1 MKTLIIAGL
10 ICLSS
15 SALAFEN
22 DLYSEGN
29 FPTISDPVT
38 VGTPMPIGD
47 PASEELYVEG
57 HFPIIDKFIDREAI
71 VDSIHPDELYLEG
84 NYSFFTV

>member
-10 ICLSS
+10 IGLSS

-22 DLYSEGN
+22 DLYSEGH
-29 FPTISDPVT
+29 FPIISDSVT

-47 PASEELYVEG
+47 PANEELYLEG
-57 HFPIIDKFIDREAI
+57 HFPIIDQFLDHEEI
-71 VDSIHPDELYLEG
+71 VDSLNPDELYLEG
-84 NYSFFTV
+84 NYSFFPV